1 MAPRNATSSH
11 NRAAGAGAGRV
22 PQQQAG
28 EPSAAEGEERSARYI
43 VGIDLGTTNSAVAYV
58 DMQGEPPRVET
69 YAVPQ
74 LVAPGQVEG
83 RETLPSFHYEPPP
96 GELADG
102 RLGLPFAPADRDW
115 IVGHYAREQGEIVPG
130 RLIASAKSW
139 LCHAG
144 VDRTAE
150 VLPWHGVPEATRLS
164 PVEASARYLLH
175 IREAWNW
182 QHPDAPLEQQDVV
195 LTVPASFDEVARELT
210 VKAAARAG
218 LTRLVLLEEPQAA
231 FYAWIDSQADA
242 WSSQVRPGQTILVC
256 DVGGGT
262 TDFTLI
268 RVRQGEQG
276 RVHFHRVAVGEHLML
291 GGDNLDLAL
300 AHHVERRVAGEGRL
314 SPRQWSVLVQAC
326 RRAKETLLA
335 HTPPEHVV
343 LHLPPAGSRLIG
355 GSQMVELSRSEVE
368 EILVE
373 GFLPRVPLDARP
385 ETRRSGFAE
394 FGLPYAPDPAITRY
408 LAAFLITHR
417 DAGRE
422 EPPPPGVNAARPD
435 VVLFNGGFF
444 ASAVLRAR
452 LLEVLCGWFRTQ
464 SEPDWRPLV
473 LHNERLDLAVA
484 RGAAYYGLV
493 RRGRGV
499 RISASLARTYY
510 IGVDTP
516 DAEAQALCLLPAAT
530 EPGDVVD
537 LPERTFALRIREPV
551 EFPLFVSSTRL
562 TDRPGELVAAD
573 PKEIAALPPIR
584 TVLTGGK
591 KNQPAETV
599 PVRLHARL
607 TEIGTLDVW
616 CSEPATN
623 RSWKLVFDVRA
634 ATQTDRSGHRG
645 EGERAGIVDEDVLRV
660 CCELLQRTFASRPAS
675 RQAGSSY
682 SGQGRKRTSP
692 TEMRR
697 TAGAIQSPPGT
708 VSPERALPPEGIVKA
723 LERAIGA
730 PRAQWPGSLL
740 RRLWEELIE
749 LEEGRRRS
757 PMHEARWLYLVGYAL
772 RPGLGMAVDDWRVA
786 QTWRLLQERRLIH
799 PGPTCRAE
807 WQILWRRIAGGL
819 TSGQQ
824 RALAEP
830 LAAAVRATASSAAR
844 KGRAAELNPHEWSE
858 VWRLLGA
865 LELLATPLR
874 IELGALAL
882 KRLRREPSTAVR
894 EALAWSLARLGA
906 RVPLYGPLNVLVPLE
921 TAEDWLRQL
930 HDLPEVTPVVL
941 LAGMQL
947 ARRTGDR
954 YRDVSESIRR
964 ETIAWL
970 RAHSAPAHYLKLV
983 EEGGELEEQERAQL
997 FGESLPRGL
1006 RLAE

>member
-1 MAPRNATSSH
+1 MGVRSPTLAPGRGA
-11 NRAAGAGAGRV
+11 AAGGGWAAEQKALGLPR
-22 PQQQAG
+22 PDAG
-28 EPSAAEGEERSARYI
+28 EQPVRYI

-58 DMQGEPPRVET
+58 DMQQAHPRVEV

-74 LVAPGQVEG
+74 LVGPGQVES
-83 RETLPSFHYEPPP
+83 RETLPSFHYEPLAA
-96 GELADG
+96 ELADG
-102 RLGLPFAPADRDW
+102 RLTLPFVPPERDW
-115 IVGHYAREQGEIVPG
+115 IVGHYARDQGEIVPG

-150 VLPWHGVPEATRLS
+150 VLPWHGAPEATRLS

-182 QHPDAPLEQQDVV
+182 QHPDSPLEEQDVV

-231 FYAWIDSQADA
+231 FYAWIDAQRDA
-242 WSSQVRPGQTILVC
+242 WASQVHPGQTILVC

-276 RVHFHRVAVGEHLML
+276 RVNFHRVAVGEHLML

-300 AHHVERRVAGEGRL
+300 AHHVESCVAGSGRL
-314 SPRQWSVLVQAC
+314 PPRQWSVLVQAC

-343 LHLPPAGSRLIG
+343 LHLPTAGSRLIG
-355 GSQMVELSRSEVE
+355 GSQQVSLGRAEVE

-385 ETRRSGFAE
+385 KGRRSGFAE
-394 FGLPYAPDPAITRY
+394 FGLPYAADPAITRY
-408 LAAFLITHR
+408 LAAFLTAHR
-417 DAGRE
+417 QAGRE
-422 EPPPPGVNAARPD
+422 EPPPPGVDPARPD

-444 ASAVLRAR
+444 ASTVLRAR
-452 LLEVLCGWFRTQ
+452 LLEVLCSWFRTSQ
-464 SEPDWRPLV
+464 HPEWQPLV

-493 RRGRGV
+493 RRGLGV

-510 IGVDTP
+510 IGVDTGESQ
-516 DAEAQALCLLPAAT
+516 ARALCLLPAAA
-530 EPGDVVD
+530 EAGEVID
-537 LPERTFALRIREPV
+537 LPEKTFALRIREPV

-562 TDRPGELVAAD
+562 TDQPGELVAVD
-573 PKEIAALPPIR
+573 PTEIAALPPIR
-584 TVLTGGK
+584 TVLAAGK
-591 KNQPAETV
+591 KSQPAETI

-616 CSEPATN
+616 CSEPATH

-634 ATQTDRSGHRG
+634 ATQTDRSGHTG
-645 EGERAGIVDEDVLRV
+645 EGERAGIVDEDVFHACQV
-660 CCELLQRTFASRPAS
+660 LLQRAWGDQPA
-675 RQAGSSY
+675 
-682 SGQGRKRTSP
+682 QG
-692 TEMRR
+692 
-697 TAGAIQSPPGT
+697 PGT
-708 VSPERALPPEGIVKA
+708 GSPSPVQLPEGIVKS
-723 LERAIGA
+723 LERTIGA

-740 RRLWEELIE
+740 RRLWEVLID

-757 PMHEARWLYLVGYAL
+757 AAHEARWLYLLGYSL
-772 RPGLGMAVDDWRVA
+772 RPGFGMAVDDWRVA
-786 QTWRLLQERRLIH
+786 QTWRLLQERRLLH
-799 PGPTCRAE
+799 PEPTCRVE

-824 RALAEP
+824 RALADP
-830 LAAAVRATASSAAR
+830 LAAAVRTAGTSAKR
-844 KGRAAELNPHEWSE
+844 KGRPAQTNPHEWSE

-865 LELLATPLR
+865 LELLPTTLR
-874 IELGALAL
+874 IELGTLAL
-882 KRLRREPSTAVR
+882 KRLRGEPTTAVR

-906 RVPLYGPLNVLVPLE
+906 RVPLYGPLNVLVPVE
-921 TAEDWLRQL
+921 AAEDWLCQL
-930 HDLPEVTPVVL
+930 HDLPQVTPVVL

-954 YRDVSESIRR
+954 YRDVSAGVRR
-964 ETIAWL
+964 ETIGWL
-970 RAHSAPAHYLKLV
+970 RAHGAPPHYITLV
-983 EEGGELEEQERAQL
+983 EEGGRLEEQERAQL

>member
-1 MAPRNATSSH
+1 MVRHRSSASPQGQEALPRPRH
-11 NRAAGAGAGRV
+11 AAA
-22 PQQQAG
+22 
-28 EPSAAEGEERSARYI
+28 SAESEKPAARYV
-43 VGIDLGTTNSAVAYV
+43 VGIDLGTTNSAVAFV
-58 DMQGEPPRVET
+58 DLQTEPLRVQI

-74 LVAPGQVEG
+74 LVAPGQIEG
-83 RETLPSFHYEPPP
+83 RDTLPSFHYQPPP
-96 GELADG
+96 HELADG
-102 RLGLPFAPADRDW
+102 RLQLPFAPPERDW
-115 IVGHYAREQGEIVPG
+115 IAGHHARDQGEIVPG

-139 LCHAG
+139 LCHPG

-150 VLPWHGVPEATRLS
+150 LLPWHALPEVARLS

-175 IREAWNW
+175 VREAWNW
-182 QHPDAPLEQQDVV
+182 QHPEEPLEQQEVV

-218 LTRLVLLEEPQAA
+218 LSRVTLLEEPQAA
-231 FYAWIDSQADA
+231 FYAWIDTQGESWAG
-242 WSSQVRPGQTILVC
+242 QVRPGQTILVC

-268 RVRQGEQG
+268 RVRQAESGHV
-276 RVHFHRVAVGEHLML
+276 RFHRVAVGEHLML

-300 AHHVERRVAGEGRL
+300 AHHVEGRVAAEGRL

-335 HTPPEHVV
+335 HTPPDHVV
-343 LHLPPAGSRLIG
+343 LHLPTGGSRLIG
-355 GSQMVELSRSEVE
+355 GSFQVELGREEVE
-368 EILVE
+368 AILVE

-385 ETRRSGFAE
+385 AARRSGFAE

-408 LAAFLITHR
+408 LASFLTTHR
-417 DAGRE
+417 HAGRE
-422 EPPPPGVNAARPD
+422 DPPPPGTDPARPD

-444 ASAVLRAR
+444 TSAVLRNR
-452 LLEVLCGWFRTQ
+452 LLDVLCHWFRTP
-464 SEPDWRPLV
+464 SEPDWQPLV
-473 LHNERLDLAVA
+473 LHNDRLDLAVA

-499 RISASLARTYY
+499 RISAGLARSYY
-510 IGVDTP
+510 IGVDTLDTRP
-516 DAEAQALCLLPAAT
+516 VALCLMPAAA
-530 EPGDVVD
+530 EEGDVID
-537 LPERTFALRIREPV
+537 LPHRTFALRIREPV

-562 TDRPGELVAAD
+562 TDRPGELVVVD
-573 PKEIAALPPIR
+573 PSEIASLPPIR
-584 TVLTGGK
+584 TVLAAGK
-591 KNQPAETV
+591 KHQPAETI

-607 TEIGTLDVW
+607 TEIGTLDLW

-634 ATQTDRSGHRG
+634 ATQTDRCGHTG
-645 EGERAGIVDEDVLRV
+645 EGEQAGIVDEDLLHACRGLVRRTWSCPRSEGPLR
-660 CCELLQRTFASRPAS
+660 Q
-675 RQAGSSY
+675 
-682 SGQGRKRTSP
+682 GQGVRGE
-692 TEMRR
+692 TEAA
-697 TAGAIQSPPGT
+697 TAAAAG
-708 VSPERALPPEGIVKA
+708 PEGIVKA
-723 LERAIGA
+723 LERVVGA

-749 LEEGRRRS
+749 LEEGRRQS

-772 RPGLGMAVDDWRVA
+772 RPGFGMAVDDWRVA

-799 PGPTCRAE
+799 SVPACRVE

-819 TSGQQ
+819 SSGQQ
-824 RALAEP
+824 RALADP
-830 LAAAVRATASSAAR
+830 LAAAVRGARAAAGR
-844 KGRAAELNPHEWSE
+844 KGRVAELNPHELSE

-865 LELLATPLR
+865 LELLPTPLR
-874 IELGALAL
+874 IELGELAL
-882 KRLRREPSTAVR
+882 QRLRKEPATAVR
-894 EALAWSLARLGA
+894 EALAWALARFGA
-906 RVPLYGPLNVLVPLE
+906 RVPLYGPLNVLIPVE
-921 TAEDWLRQL
+921 TAEDWLQQL
-930 HDLPEVTPVVL
+930 QELPAATPVML

-954 YRDVSESIRR
+954 YRDVSEAVRR
-964 ETIAWL
+964 ETLQWL
-970 RAHSAPAHYLKLV
+970 RVQGAPAHYLTLV
-983 EEGGELEEQERAQL
+983 EEGGRLEEQERAML